1 MKFEAKFTFTC
12 QVLLELLKIIKFREG
27 VKKTIFYGQ
36 ADRKTTIPPFCDR
49 AAAIN
54 KGEYGIL
61 EVE

>member
-1 MKFEAKFTFTC
+1 
-12 QVLLELLKIIKFREG
+12 VLLELLKIIKFREG
-27 VKKTIFYGQ
+27 VKKRIFYGQ

-49 AAAIN
+49 AAAIS